1 MSSAFQVDGL
11 LIKISK
17 KIAVLLMKLPSLLMA
32 EKIEPKILLMDK
44 AVVTLL
50 IRSFF
55 NNGGLFANYTYT
67 ISYYIIAV
75 QEVVA
80 VKEQKYY
87 LYLSDDEYRP
97 TIQSLV
103 RLKNNLI
110 AQGRCTDGVDDVLC
124 KVLSAKIRKFKI
136 KYI

>member
-44 AVVTLL
+44 AVVARL

-67 ISYYIIAV
+67 ISCYIIAV

-80 VKEQKYY
+80 LKEQKYH
-87 LYLSDDEYRP
+87 LYLSDDEYRQV
-97 TIQSLV
+97 IQTLV
-103 RLKNNLI
+103 SLKNSLTT
-110 AQGRCTDGVDDVLC
+110 QGRYTDGVDDVLC
-124 KVLSAKIRKFKI
+124 KVLSAKKRKLKI